1 MKIALI
7 NASPRGKTSTSAV
20 LLEKT
25 KEYIQGA
32 DSSTNEFFEVKA
44 DKEKL
49 ELPQLEML
57 KNAEIWVFANP
68 LYIDSLPGHLLAVLE
83 QLEAECR
90 EGHKVYVIINCG
102 FFEAEQNQTALR
114 VYKNWC
120 SKCGYEWC
128 GAAAI
133 GGGGGIGFMPSGIP
147 FNAGPLKP
155 INDAVVRLSACISGG
170 TKTEAIFASIGMPR
184 LLYLLG
190 GHSGWKKAAKAN
202 GLKVKDLYRNPL

>member
-25 KEYIQGA
+25 KAYIGG
-32 DSSTNEFFEVKA
+32 TNEFFDIQA
-44 DKEKL
+44 NKENL
-49 ELPQLEML
+49 EPAQLETL
-57 KNAEIWVFANP
+57 KQAEIWVFANP

-90 EGHKVYVIINCG
+90 ESHKVYVIINCG
-102 FFEAEQNQTALR
+102 FFEADQNKTALC

-120 SKCGYEWC
+120 RKCGYEWC

-133 GGGGGIGFMPSGIP
+133 GGGGGIGFMPPGIP

-155 INDAVVRLSACISGG
+155 VNDAIVKLSACISGG
-170 TKTEAIFASIGMPR
+170 AKTEDILASIGMPR

-190 GHSGWKKAAKAN
+190 GHMGWKKAAKAN